1 MKHLHE
7 LVIPKI
13 YSQWKEIAISLCYS
27 QEAIEK
33 MDKDSMKEY
42 PMQCCEDLFRDWLC
56 SDDSV
61 IPCNWETLINSLRQ
75 VQHLMTSVKEI
86 EKDVERL
93 IR

>member
-1 MKHLHE
+1 MKNLHE

-13 YSQWKEIAISLCYS
+13 FTQWKEVARSLCYS

-33 MDKDSMKEY
+33 MDKDSLKEY

-56 SDDSV
+56 SDDS
-61 IPCNWETLINSLRQ
+61 INQHSWEDLINSLKQ
-75 VQHLMTSVKEI
+75 VQQLMKSAKKI
-86 EKDVERL
+86 EKDVQRL

>member
-7 LVIPKI
+7 LVIPKL
-13 YSQWKEIAISLCYS
+13 YTQWKEVARSLCYS
-27 QEAIEK
+27 QDTIEK
-33 MDKDSMKEY
+33 MDKNSMKEY

-61 IPCNWETLINSLRQ
+61 NTHSWEALISNLKE
-75 VQHLMTSVKEI
+75 VQQLIILAGEI
-86 EKDVERL
+86 ENDVKSL

>member
-7 LVIPKI
+7 LVIPKL
-13 YSQWKEIAISLCYS
+13 YTQWKEVARSLCYS
-27 QEAIEK
+27 QDTIEK
-33 MDKDSMKEY
+33 IDKDSMKEY

-61 IPCNWETLINSLRQ
+61 NTYSWEALINN
-75 VQHLMTSVKEI
+75 VKEVQQLIILAEEI
-86 EKDVERL
+86 ENDVKSL

>member
-1 MKHLHE
+1 MKNLHE

-13 YSQWKEIAISLCYS
+13 FTQWKEVARSLCYS

-33 MDKDSMKEY
+33 MDKDSLKEY

-56 SDDSV
+56 SDDS
-61 IPCNWETLINSLRQ
+61 INPHSWEDLINSLKQ
-75 VQHLMTSVKEI
+75 VQQLVKSAKKI
-86 EKDVERL
+86 EKDVQRL

>member
-1 MKHLHE
+1 MKNLHE

-13 YSQWKEIAISLCYS
+13 FTEWKEVARSLCYS

-33 MDKDSMKEY
+33 MDKDSLKVY

-56 SDDSV
+56 SDDSMSPRSWKV
-61 IPCNWETLINSLRQ
+61 LINSLKQ
-75 VQHLMTSVKEI
+75 VQQLMKSAKQI
-86 EKDVERL
+86 EKDVQSI